1 MDGWAEVDFYRG
13 KKRFLIGK
21 VPSEARGSNHIG
33 VWFRGIYK
41 IP

>member
-1 MDGWAEVDFYRG
+1 MRYR
-13 KKRFLIGK
+13 KVFLLVIGK
-21 VPSEARGSNHIG
+21 VPSEARGSNYIG